1 VAVKSEEQ
9 QAVLM
14 VHRARTLTMANR
26 VAQVNQIRGLLGEF
40 GLVVPRGVARLRHEL
55 PGILE
60 DAENALPVLAREV
73 LSGLLEQ
80 LREADER
87 IGAYDRQIRVLVDA
101 SEPARRLM
109 RVESM
114 GPQTATALVATIAD
128 PHVFGRPMGPQ
139 TAAA

>member
-1 VAVKSEEQ
+1 
-9 QAVLM
+9 
-14 VHRARTLTMANR
+14 
-26 VAQVNQIRGLLGEF
+26 VNQIRGLLGEF

-55 PGILE
+55 PDILE

-128 PHVFGRPMGPQ
+128 PHVFGRAMGP
-139 TAAA
+139 